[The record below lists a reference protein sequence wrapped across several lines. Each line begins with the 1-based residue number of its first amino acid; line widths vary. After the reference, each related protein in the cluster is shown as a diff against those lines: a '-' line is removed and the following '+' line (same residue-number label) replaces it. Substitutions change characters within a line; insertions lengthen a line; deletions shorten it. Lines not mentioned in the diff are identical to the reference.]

1 MVRLN
6 IKKLSLQPLSIYS
19 SKHRISEEGRC
30 AMRLKER
37 EIKDQT
43 AIEAIIRS
51 SLVCR
56 LGLSDENRPYI
67 VPLCFGYQDRALYFH
82 GAREGKKIDMIR
94 KNPYVCFEFD
104 LNSGVEEAEEA
115 CKWGIGYQ
123 SVIGSGQA
131 TLVDHPEEKKEAL
144 KIIMGQYSDREFSFS
159 DHFIEKTGIIKV
171 NIEEMT
177 GKESG

>member
-1 MVRLN
+1 
-6 IKKLSLQPLSIYS
+6 
-19 SKHRISEEGRC
+19 
-30 AMRLKER
+30 MRLSER
-37 EIKDQT
+37 EITDQT
-43 AIEAIIRS
+43 AIETIIRT

-82 GAREGKKIDMIR
+82 GAKEGKKIDLIR

-104 LNSGVEEAEEA
+104 LNSGVEEAETA
-115 CKWGIGYQ
+115 CKWGMSYQ

-131 TLVDHPEEKKEAL
+131 TLVDHPEEKKGAL
-144 KIIMGQYSDREFSFS
+144 KIIMEQYGDGEFSFP
-159 DHFIEKTGIIKV
+159 DDIIEKTGIIKID
-171 NIEEMT
+171 IEEMS